1 MMQDDVKNYELLS
14 ALVDGQL
21 GADECAAVLQW
32 VGAEEAAR
40 QRWHAYHLVG
50 DVLRSGEAAVGAAD
64 ITFVQRLKLRLER
77 EQVTVQSVKTPD
89 VPSTSQGAGPTLDV
103 SRTQDRAAN
112 DRYFRGKLLA
122 AVASL
127 AAVMVIGWQ
136 TLSVTGDAVGPSQ
149 LVRVQ
154 VQAGNPGFALQQPQS
169 GEVQEPEVMIRDAH
183 LDSLL
188 AAHRQVGGTSALQ
201 MPTGFL
207 RNATF
212 EGTAR

>member
-1 MMQDDVKNYELLS
+1 MKQDDLKKYELVS

-32 VGAEEAAR
+32 VGAEEDALR
-40 QRWHAYHLVG
+40 RWHAYHLVG
-50 DVLRSGEAAVGAAD
+50 DVLRSGETPVGTGD
-64 ITFVQRLKLRLER
+64 VTFVQRLKLRLER

-89 VPSTSQGAGPTLDV
+89 VPSTSHGAGPALDV

-112 DRYFRGKLLA
+112 DRYFQWKLLA
-122 AVASL
+122 VVASL

-136 TLSVTGDAVGPSQ
+136 TLSVTDNAVGASQ
-149 LVRVQ
+149 LVQVQ

-169 GEVQEPEVMIRDAH
+169 GEVQGPEVMFRDAH
-183 LDSLL
+183 LDALL